1 MQPVILAFCHIR
13 KLSQLASSSRIL
25 KDSFLHETAHIFH
38 NTVFLGV
45 PSSSVILKTKP
56 HHTVHLDEQAIQA
69 RGNLCIF
76 NLEVNCPFKII

>member
-1 MQPVILAFCHIR
+1 MQPVILAFCHIS

-25 KDSFLHETAHIFH
+25 KDSFLHGTAHNLPQYSIFGC
-38 NTVFLGV
+38 LG

-76 NLEVNCPFKII
+76 NLDCPFKII